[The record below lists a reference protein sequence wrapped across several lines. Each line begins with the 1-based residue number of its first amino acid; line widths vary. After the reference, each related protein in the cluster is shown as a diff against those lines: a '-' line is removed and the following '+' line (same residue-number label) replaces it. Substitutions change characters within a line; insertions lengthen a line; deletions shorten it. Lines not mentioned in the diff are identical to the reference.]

1 MSVAVSVSN
10 PTLEASLITRAVG
23 ENSPTGEEEEE
34 EDGWRST
41 EGRQS
46 RARRWTEGKNGG
58 FKAI

>member
-34 EDGWRST
+34 DGRRST

-46 RARRWTEGKNGG
+46 RARRWTVGKNGG
-58 FKAI
+58 FQAI